1 MERRIFLATK
11 GEDTVGVNF
20 NVTNNEPKKLHVVC
34 NNENQE
40 LRGREGTKLSAL
52 YALTQVIKD
61 INVEE
66 LTAVV
71 MVYVNNDLYEF
82 LQNESYKNWIVTGV
96 KKTTG
101 KQVTEREMQIIK
113 DFYEIWKE
121 KGLYFVIKDLFKCK
135 INDSVMKDESKI
147 AKFNLFS
154 RQNNIYCRYA
164 WSEVEKISG
173 TKINSKIAS
182 VI

>member
-20 NVTNNEPKKLHVVC
+20 NVTNNEPKKLHVTC
-34 NNENQE
+34 PNEDGE
-40 LRGREGTKLSAL
+40 LKGREGTKLSAL
-52 YALTQVIKD
+52 YALTQVIK
-61 INVEE
+61 NTNTEE
-66 LTAVV
+66 LSAVAQI
-71 MVYVNNDLYEF
+71 YVNNDLYEL

-101 KQVTEREMQIIK
+101 KQVTEREMQIVK
-113 DFYEIWKE
+113 DFYEVWTQ
-121 KGLYFVIKDLFKCK
+121 KGLYFVIRDLFKCK
-135 INDSVMKDESKI
+135 ISDTVMKDESKI
-147 AKFNLFS
+147 AKFNLYS

-173 TKINSKIAS
+173 AKVNNKIAS